1 MTETDTH
8 SVNDESHEQLV
19 AYLDG
24 ELDGESSRQ
33 VEERLARDERFRL
46 ELQRL
51 QQTWD
56 MLDELPRADVG
67 TSFTQTTVEVVA
79 LSAEQELQLTRRSTR
94 RRLSLFWIVTAASVF
109 IVSVTSYVAFSRVLA
124 RPARQLVRDYP
135 VIDNIELY
143 SVADSV
149 EFLHQLDDE
158 GLFAQE
164 EVENGL

>member
-24 ELDGESSRQ
+24 ELDSESSRQ

-46 ELQRL
+46 ELQASNKRG
-51 QQTWD
+51 TSW
-56 MLDELPRADVG
+56 MNCRRDVG

-94 RRLSLFWIVTAASVF
+94 RRLSLFWTVTAASVL
-109 IVSVTSYVAFSRVLA
+109 IVSVTSYVAFLRVLA